1 MKIEDKL
8 KDVQRNLEEQDLDG
22 WLLYDFRGSND
33 LAFDFLEIPPEKFF
47 TRRFFYWI
55 PREGKPVKIVH
66 RIESENL
73 DHLPGEKREY
83 LAWQE
88 LESHV
93 EKVLAGAKRIA
104 MEYSPRNAIPY
115 VSKVDAG
122 TMDVV
127 RDCGVKVMSSA
138 DILQKYSS
146 VWDEHK
152 LKTHFEATDVLDK
165 AVANAWELIA
175 KTLKAGQS
183 LTEYDVQQFILSEF
197 EKHNCITEGPPIC
210 ATNEHAADPHYI
222 PVKEGSS
229 LIKEGD
235 FILIDLWCKKNVPNA
250 TYGDITRVGVA
261 AKAPTER
268 QNEIFAIVKG
278 ARDAG
283 TNLVKERFGR
293 KEPLMGWEIDAACR
307 KVIED
312 AGYGEYFIHRTGHN
326 IDVNDHGNGAHV
338 DNLETQDRRRILPGT
353 CFSIE
358 PGIYIPGE
366 FGVRLEYDVVV
377 HHDGE
382 VQVTGGIQ
390 ESITCILASEAYT
403 SGIS

>member
-1 MKIEDKL
+1 VKFEDKL
-8 KDVQRNLEEQDLDG
+8 RDIQKNLVEQNLDG
-22 WLLYDFRGSND
+22 WLLYDFRRSND
-33 LAFDFLEIPPEKFF
+33 LAFDLLEIPEEKFF

-55 PREGKPVKIVH
+55 PKKGKPVKIVH

-73 DHLPGEKREY
+73 DHLPGDKLKF

-88 LESHV
+88 LESNV
-93 EKVLAGAKRIA
+93 EKVLKGSKRVA

-122 TMDVV
+122 TMEVV
-127 RDCGVKVMSSA
+127 RDCGVEVVSSA
-138 DILQKYSS
+138 DLLQKYSS
-146 VWDEHK
+146 VWNEHK
-152 LKTHFEATDVLDK
+152 LKTHLEAADVLDK
-165 AVANAWELIA
+165 TVAKAWELIA
-175 KTLKAGQS
+175 NSLRTSKE
-183 LTEYDVQQFILSEF
+183 LTEYDVQQFLLSEF
-197 EKHNCITEGPPIC
+197 EKNACVTEGPPIC
-210 ATNEHAADPHYI
+210 ATNSHAADPHYI
-222 PVKEGSS
+222 PAKEGSS

-235 FILIDLWCKKNVPNA
+235 FILIDLWCKKNLPDA

-261 AKAPTER
+261 AKEPTKR
-268 QNEIFAIVKG
+268 QEEIFNIVKN

-283 TNLVKERFGR
+283 TDLVKERFA
-293 KEPLMGWEIDAACR
+293 KNESLMGWEVDAACR

-312 AGYGEYFIHRTGHN
+312 AGYGECFIHRTGHN

-338 DNLETQDRRRILPGT
+338 DNLETQDRRHILPGT

-358 PGIYIPGE
+358 PGIYLSEE
-366 FGVRLEYDVVV
+366 FGVRLEYDVYVD
-377 HHDGE
+377 HDRS

-390 ESITCILASEAYT
+390 ESITCVLASEAYT

>member
-1 MKIEDKL
+1 VKIEDKL
-8 KDVQRNLEEQDLDG
+8 RDVQKKLEEEGLDG
-22 WLLYDFRGSND
+22 WLLYDFRCSND
-33 LAFDFLEIPPEKFF
+33 LAFEFLEIPAEKFF

-55 PREGKPVKIVH
+55 PSRGKPIKIVH

-73 DHLPGEKREY
+73 DHLPGDKWRY

-93 EKVLAGAKRIA
+93 EKVLSGAKRIA

-122 TMDVV
+122 TMDMV
-127 RDCGVKVMSSA
+127 RDCGVEVVSSA
-138 DILQKYSS
+138 DFLQIYTS
-146 VWDEHK
+146 VWDKHK
-152 LKTHFEATDVLDK
+152 LKTHLEAADVLDQV
-165 AVANAWELIA
+165 VAKSWELIA
-175 KTLKAGQS
+175 KKLKGGQE

-222 PVKEGSS
+222 PASNGSS

-235 FILIDLWCKKNVPNA
+235 FILIDLWCKKNVPYA

-261 AKAPTER
+261 AKSPTAR
-268 QNEIFAIVKG
+268 QQEIFSIVKD
-278 ARDAG
+278 ARDFG
-283 TNLVKERFGR
+283 TQLVKERFER
-293 KEPLMGWEIDAACR
+293 QEPLMGWEIDAACR

-326 IDVNDHGNGAHV
+326 IDVNDHGNGAHI
-338 DNLETQDRRRILPGT
+338 DNLETQDKRRILLGT

-366 FGVRLEYDVVV
+366 LGVRLEYDVVV
-377 HHDGE
+377 HHDGT

-390 ESITCILASEAYT
+390 ESITCIMTSEAYT